1 MRWSDRVGRH
11 VLSNLLEATGT
22 DLHSSISINPKHIVK
37 VIQQNRQETYNS
49 DQFVQH
55 GADKVEW
62 GLDCENSVGE
72 RKGRRRTKHGTG
84 RG

>member
-1 MRWSDRVGRH
+1 MRWSNRVDRH

-22 DLHSSISINPKHIVK
+22 DLQSSISIKSMYTINFIK
-37 VIQQNRQETYNS
+37 QNRLETYNS
-49 DQFVQH
+49 NQFVQH
-55 GADKVEW
+55 GADNVEW